1 MIIYGAG
8 KRGQGLYKKWK
19 NSKMKIEG
27 FIDRRA
33 NDIDKSIFCEDIKIL
48 TINEAIAYGWQE
60 KTVIISP
67 VACDDIVCELQNLGF
82 QDIICLY
89 DVINDVLSE
98 YLPYYNHAYY
108 MPARDEEGDYRC
120 AVPFNHY
127 ESPYAD
133 LALIRK
139 NQDKIYNINK
149 EMNINFDIEGQ
160 INLLNRMF
168 EIPLLN
174 WHEKEANNGLRY
186 YTDNDMFGISEAA
199 ALYGMIMLNKPKHI
213 IEIGS
218 GFSTSVM
225 LDTNEHCFNNEIDI
239 ECIEP
244 RPQRLKKLLKES
256 DHILI
261 HENDLQEVP
270 LDLFSKLGQNDILF
284 IDSSHVIKTFSDVSY
299 ELFEILPMLSKG
311 VYIHFHDIFWPFEY
325 PMGWL
330 TEGRAYNEQWVLRAL
345 LTDST
350 AYKVTLFGHQ
360 LQCLSNAGIIANIT
374 PPLKKIYG
382 GSSMWIKKL

>member
-8 KRGQGLYKKWK
+8 KRGQGLYEKWK
-19 NSKMKIEG
+19 NSKTKIEG
-27 FIDRRA
+27 FIDKRA
-33 NDIDKSIFCEDIKIL
+33 NDIDKSIFCEDVKIL
-48 TINEAIAYGWQE
+48 TLNEAITHGWQE

-67 VACDDIVCELQNLGF
+67 VVCDDIVCELQNLGF
-82 QDIICLY
+82 KDILCLN
-89 DVINDVLSE
+89 DLINDILEWS
-98 YLPYYNHAYY
+98 PYNAHHIPIKA
-108 MPARDEEGDYRC
+108 EEGDYRY

-127 ESPYAD
+127 DSPYAD
-133 LALIRK
+133 LTLIRK
-139 NQDKIYNINK
+139 NKDKIYNINK
-149 EMNINFDIEGQ
+149 EMNIDFDIEGQ
-160 INLLNRMF
+160 INLLNRMT

-174 WHEKEANNGLRY
+174 WDKNKANSGFRY
-186 YTDNDMFGISEAA
+186 YYDNSWFGFSEAA

-256 DHILI
+256 DRILI

-270 LDLFSKLGQNDILF
+270 LDLFSKLEQNDILF

-299 ELFEILPMLSKG
+299 ELFEILPVLSKG
-311 VYIHFHDIFWPFEY
+311 VHIHFHDIFWPFEY
-325 PMGWL
+325 PMRWL

-360 LQCLSNAGIIANIT
+360 LECLSNAGIIANIT
-374 PPLKKIYG
+374 PSLKKIYG
-382 GSSMWIKKL
+382 GSSMWIEKL

>member
-1 MIIYGAG
+1 MVIYGAG
-8 KRGQGLYKKWK
+8 KRGQALFEKCRKTK
-19 NSKMKIEG
+19 AKIDG
-27 FIDRRA
+27 FIDKRA
-33 NDIDKSIFCEDIKIL
+33 NEIDNSIFGEDVKIL
-48 TINEAIAYGWQE
+48 TINEAIAQGWQE

-67 VACDDIVCELQNLGF
+67 VVCDGIVCELQNLGF
-82 QDIICLY
+82 QDIICL
-89 DVINDVLSE
+89 DDIIQCS
-98 YLPYYNHAYY
+98 PYYA
-108 MPARDEEGDYRC
+108 PAKDEDGDFRN

-139 NQDKIYNINK
+139 NKNQIYRNK

-160 INLLNRMF
+160 INLLNQIS

-174 WHEKEANNGLRY
+174 WNENEANNSFRY
-186 YTDNDMFGISEAA
+186 YYNNSWFGLSCAV

-261 HENDLQEVP
+261 HENDLQEMP
-270 LDLFSKLGQNDILF
+270 LDLFGKLEQNDILF
-284 IDSSHVIKTFSDVSY
+284 IDSSHVIKTGSDVSY
-299 ELFEILPMLSKG
+299 ELFEILPMLPKG

-325 PMGWL
+325 PMHWL
-330 TEGRAYNEQWVLRAL
+330 TEGRAYNEQYVLRAL

-350 AYKVTLFGHQ
+350 KYKVTLFGDQ
-360 LQCLSNAGIIANIT
+360 LQCLSNAGIIPNIN
-374 PPLKKIYG
+374 PIYG
-382 GSSMWIKKL
+382 SPSLWIEKL

>member
-8 KRGQGLYKKWK
+8 NRGQVLYEKCKKS
-19 NSKMKIEG
+19 NTKIDG
-27 FIDRRA
+27 FIDKRA
-33 NDIDKSIFCEDIKIL
+33 NDIDKSVFCEDVKIL
-48 TINEAIAYGWQE
+48 TINEAIACGWKE

-82 QDIICLY
+82 QDIICL
-89 DVINDVLSE
+89 NDIVECS
-98 YLPYYNHAYY
+98 PYYA
-108 MPARDEEGDYRC
+108 PVKEEEGDYRH

-139 NQDKIYNINK
+139 NKDQIYNINK
-149 EMNINFDIEGQ
+149 KMNINFDIEGQ
-160 INLLNRMF
+160 INLLNRMS

-174 WHEKEANNGLRY
+174 WSGTKANNGFRY
-186 YTDNDMFGISEAA
+186 YSDNIWYSFSDAA
-199 ALYGMIMLNKPKHI
+199 ALYGMIMLNRPKHI

-218 GFSTSVM
+218 GFSTSVI
-225 LDTNEHCFNNEIDI
+225 LDTNEYCFNNEIDI

-256 DHILI
+256 DKILI
-261 HENDLQEVP
+261 HENDLQEMS
-270 LDLFSKLGQNDILF
+270 LDLFSKLEKNDILF
-284 IDSSHVIKTFSDVSY
+284 IDSSHVMKTGSDVSY
-299 ELFEILPMLSKG
+299 ELFEILPILPKG
-311 VYIHFHDIFWPFEY
+311 VYIHFHDVFWPFEY
-325 PMGWL
+325 SMEWL
-330 TEGRAYNEQWVLRAL
+330 TEGRAYNEQQVLRAL

-360 LQCLSNAGIIANIT
+360 LQCLSEAGIIQNIN
-374 PPLKKIYG
+374 PIYG
-382 GSSMWIKKL
+382 VGSLWIEKL

>member
-8 KRGQGLYKKWK
+8 KRGQTLYEKCKKTRT
-19 NSKMKIEG
+19 KIDG
-27 FIDRRA
+27 FIDKRA
-33 NDIDKSIFCEDIKIL
+33 SEIDNSIFCKDVKIL
-48 TINEAIAYGWQE
+48 TINEAIAHGWQE

-67 VACDDIVCELQNLGF
+67 AVCDDIVCELQDLGF
-82 QDIICLY
+82 QDIICL
-89 DVINDVLSE
+89 NDIIECAS
-98 YLPYYNHAYY
+98 PYYT
-108 MPARDEEGDYRC
+108 PVKEEEGDFHH

-133 LALIRK
+133 LAIIRK
-139 NQDKIYNINK
+139 NKDKIYNIDK
-149 EMNINFDIEGQ
+149 KMNINFDIEGQ
-160 INLLNRMF
+160 INLLNRMS

-174 WHEKEANNGLRY
+174 WNENDANNGLRY
-186 YTDNDMFGISEAA
+186 YYANGWFGFSCAV

-225 LDTNEHCFNNEIDI
+225 LDTNEHCFNNEIII

-244 RPQRLKKLLKES
+244 RPQRLKELLKES

-261 HENDLQEVP
+261 HENDLQEMS
-270 LDLFSKLGQNDILF
+270 LDLFSKLEQNDILF
-284 IDSSHVIKTFSDVSY
+284 IDSSHVIKAGSDVSY
-299 ELFEILPMLSKG
+299 ELFEILPRLPQG
-311 VYIHFHDIFWPFEY
+311 VHIHFHDVFWPFEY
-325 PMGWL
+325 PMNWL

-345 LTDST
+345 LMDST

-360 LQCLSNAGIIANIT
+360 LQCLSNAGVLPKIQ
-374 PPLKKIYG
+374 PIYG
-382 GSSMWIKKL
+382 VSSLWIEKL